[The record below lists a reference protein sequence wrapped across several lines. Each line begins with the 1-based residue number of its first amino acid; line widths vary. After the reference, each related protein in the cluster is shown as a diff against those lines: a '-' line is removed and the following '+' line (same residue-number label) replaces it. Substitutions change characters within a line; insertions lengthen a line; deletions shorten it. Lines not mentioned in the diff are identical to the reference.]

1 MKCDTRTNSNML
13 NSMVMFICPA
23 VKVKYCFYENL
34 FQKIENCLF
43 KVKFCTWIDLNML
56 NLMLMFKF
64 SRLN

>member
-1 MKCDTRTNSNML
+1 
-13 NSMVMFICPA
+13 MVMFICPA